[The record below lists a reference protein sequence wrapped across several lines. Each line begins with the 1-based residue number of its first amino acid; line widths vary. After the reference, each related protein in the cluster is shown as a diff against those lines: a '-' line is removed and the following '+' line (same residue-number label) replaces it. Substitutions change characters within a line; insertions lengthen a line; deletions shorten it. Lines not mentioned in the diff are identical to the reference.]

1 MTLLDQIPV
10 ALCFPLTL
18 VVTLFVIGK
27 YAVNSNQAHA
37 VLDNRRNSQRRNSQ
51 QDAGEPAQATGQRV
65 HQPARRRGQT
75 ARSGVRND
83 PWAEYMEGR

>member
-10 ALCFPLTL
+10 ALCFPLAL

-37 VLDNRRNSQRRNSQ
+37 VLDNRRNSR

-75 ARSGVRND
+75 ARSVVRND
-83 PWAEYMEGR
+83 PWAEYIEGR

>member
-10 ALCFPLTL
+10 ALCFPLAL
-18 VVTLFVIGK
+18 FVTLFVIGK
-27 YAVNSNQAHA
+27 YAVNSNRAHA
-37 VLDNRRNSQRRNSQ
+37 MLDNRRDSQ

-65 HQPARRRGQT
+65 HQPAKRQGQT

-83 PWAEYMEGR
+83 PWAEYLEGR

>member
-18 VVTLFVIGK
+18 VVTLFIVGL
-27 YAVNSNQAHA
+27 YASNHNRAHA
-37 VLDNRRNSQRRNSQ
+37 ALDNRRASQ

-65 HQPARRRGQT
+65 HQPAKRQGQT

-83 PWAEYMEGR
+83 PWAKYMEGR

>member
-10 ALCFPLTL
+10 LFCFPFAL
-18 VVTLFVIGK
+18 VIVLFIVGL
-27 YAVNSNQAHA
+27 YASNHNRAHA
-37 VLDNRRNSQRRNSQ
+37 MLDNRRNSQ
-51 QDAGEPAQATGQRV
+51 QDAGEPAQSTGQRV
-65 HQPARRRGQT
+65 HQPAKRQGQT

>member
-10 ALCFPLTL
+10 ALCFPLAL

-27 YAVNSNQAHA
+27 YAVN
-37 VLDNRRNSQRRNSQ
+37 VLDNRQQPGTRRNSR

-83 PWAEYMEGR
+83 PWAEYIEGR